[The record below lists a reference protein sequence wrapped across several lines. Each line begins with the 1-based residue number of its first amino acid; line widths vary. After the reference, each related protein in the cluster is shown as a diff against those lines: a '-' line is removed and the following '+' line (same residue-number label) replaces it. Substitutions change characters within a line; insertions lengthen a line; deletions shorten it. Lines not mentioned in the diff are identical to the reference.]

1 MVQIF
6 DKAELERKDI
16 IILIPEEEELEL
28 KERID
33 DQVEQILKKKIFHRY
48 SKSHE
53 KQIDI
58 NKLKKNVDAN
68 IYRTGFF
75 PR

>member
-6 DKAELERKDI
+6 EKAELERKEI
-16 IILIPEEEELEL
+16 FVIFHEKEEIDEKI
-28 KERID
+28 KEKI
-33 DQVEQILKKKIFHRY
+33 EQKPKKKLFKKY

-58 NKLKKNVDAN
+58 NKARRNLDAKLHTN
-68 IYRTGFF
+68 KFMMR
-75 PR
+75 

>member
-6 DKAELERKDI
+6 EKTDLE
-16 IILIPEEEELEL
+16 
-28 KERID
+28 
-33 DQVEQILKKKIFHRY
+33 KKKIFVIIPEKEEIKEKIEEKVKKPKKKLFKRY

-58 NKLKKNVDAN
+58 NKARRNLDTKMYAN
-68 IYRTGFF
+68 KFLMR
-75 PR
+75 

>member
-6 DKAELERKDI
+6 DKTELEQKEI
-16 IILIPEEEELEL
+16 FFIIPEKEEI
-28 KERID
+28 KEKIEEK
-33 DQVEQILKKKIFHRY
+33 VKKPKKKLFKRY

-58 NKLKKNVDAN
+58 NKARRNLDTKMYAN
-68 IYRTGFF
+68 KFLMR
-75 PR
+75 

>member
-6 DKAELERKDI
+6 DKTELEQKEI
-16 IILIPEEEELEL
+16 FVIIPEKEEI
-28 KERID
+28 KEKIEEK
-33 DQVEQILKKKIFHRY
+33 VKKPKKKLFKRY

-58 NKLKKNVDAN
+58 NKARRNLDTKMYAN
-68 IYRTGFF
+68 KFLMR
-75 PR
+75 

>member
-6 DKAELERKDI
+6 DKTELEQEEIFI
-16 IILIPEEEELEL
+16 IIPEKEEI
-28 KERID
+28 KEKIEEK
-33 DQVEQILKKKIFHRY
+33 VEQKPKKKLFKRY

-58 NKLKKNVDAN
+58 NKARRNLDTKMYAN
-68 IYRTGFF
+68 KFLMR
-75 PR
+75 

>member
-6 DKAELERKDI
+6 EKTELEQKEI
-16 IILIPEEEELEL
+16 FVIIPEKEEI
-28 KERID
+28 KEKIEEK
-33 DQVEQILKKKIFHRY
+33 VKKPKKKLFKRY

-58 NKLKKNVDAN
+58 NKARRNLDTKMYAN
-68 IYRTGFF
+68 KFLMR
-75 PR
+75 